1 MKITS
6 KGQVTVPQ
14 DVREKTGILP
24 HTEVKWVVQGK
35 RAYLEKVKGS
45 HSRGERLIKALR
57 NSKARRDMTTDEI
70 MALTRG
76 E

>member
-1 MKITS
+1 MRLTS

-14 DVREKTGILP
+14 DIREKTGILP
-24 HTEVKWVVQGK
+24 HTEVKWVVKGK
-35 RAYLEKVKGS
+35 RAYIEKVKGDNA
-45 HSRGERLIKALR
+45 RGQRLISALR
-57 NSKARRDMTTDEI
+57 NSKIKKGMTTDEI